1 MYLHKN
7 HVIHRDLKLG
17 NIFLDDQMQVK
28 LGDFGLCAELKSR
41 GQRRFSVLGTPNYIA
56 PEVLDAQRFNGHS
69 FQVDI
74 WGLGI
79 IIYILLFGK
88 PPFDSP
94 EVKQTYGKIRIN
106 DFSFPKD
113 IKVNPGAKDLINLM
127 LVTNPE

>member
-1 MYLHKN
+1 
-7 HVIHRDLKLG
+7 
-17 NIFLDDQMQVK
+17 
-28 LGDFGLCAELKSR
+28 
-41 GQRRFSVLGTPNYIA
+41 VLGTPNYIA
-56 PEVLDAQRFNGHS
+56 PEVLDAQRYNGHS

-106 DFSFPKD
+106 DYEYPKD
-113 IKVNPGAKDLINLM
+113 SRVSEGAKDLINRM
-127 LVTNPE
+127 LVTDPEQRLDLPSLLKHVWMKGPEKIPNRLPQEFLN